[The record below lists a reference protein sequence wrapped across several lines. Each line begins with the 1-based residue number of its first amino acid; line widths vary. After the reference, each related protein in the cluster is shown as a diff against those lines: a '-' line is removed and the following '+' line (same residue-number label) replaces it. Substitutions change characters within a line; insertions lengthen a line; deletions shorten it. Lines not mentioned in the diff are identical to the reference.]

1 MKVVVLNG
9 SPRRNGLVS
18 RMLGEVTAGLPAR
31 TDVETFV
38 VHDLAVKPCCG
49 CMKCRSLHRCVLPE
63 DDAHR
68 VAEALR
74 TTDALVV
81 GSPCY
86 WGGMSGELKVL
97 FDRMV
102 YALMEDRDGRLPA
115 PLHKGKPV
123 VMVATCN
130 TAWPFSVW
138 FYQTSGV
145 FRSLREIFRWSG
157 FRVVGTLGKSN
168 CRKHAELTPRERE
181 WCKKLARRI
190 CRGGRRQARITAFG
204 NVNTNEI

>member
-63 DDAHR
+63 DDAHC
-68 VAEALR
+68 VAELIRAC
-74 TTDALVV
+74 DALIV

-86 WGGMSGELKVL
+86 WGAMPGQTKAL

-102 YALMEDRDGRLPA
+102 YA
-115 PLHKGKPV
+115 
-123 VMVATCN
+123 
-130 TAWPFSVW
+130 
-138 FYQTSGV
+138 
-145 FRSLREIFRWSG
+145 
-157 FRVVGTLGKSN
+157 
-168 CRKHAELTPRERE
+168 
-181 WCKKLARRI
+181 
-190 CRGGRRQARITAFG
+190 
-204 NVNTNEI
+204 

>member
-74 TTDALVV
+74 TADALVV

-190 CRGGRRQARITAFG
+190 CRRGRRQARITAVG

>member
-1 MKVVVLNG
+1 MKGVVVNG

-74 TTDALVV
+74 TADALVV

-190 CRGGRRQARITAFG
+190 CRRGRR
-204 NVNTNEI
+204 